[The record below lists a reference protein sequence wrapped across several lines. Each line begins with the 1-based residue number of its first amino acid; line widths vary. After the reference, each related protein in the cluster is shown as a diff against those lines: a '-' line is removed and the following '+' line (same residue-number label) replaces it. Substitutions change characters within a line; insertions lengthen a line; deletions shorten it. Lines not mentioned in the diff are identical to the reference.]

1 MNEYAFSLTF
11 HLPDPKA
18 DPENLLD
25 ALYEAGCDDALVG
38 TGLHGTIGLDFQRA
52 ASSARRAIDSAVRD
66 VTKAVPDAELIEIS
80 PDYIGVTE
88 IAELLGCTRQN
99 ARKLVA
105 NTTFPPAMHLSGH
118 ASIWRAVDVV
128 DWSIENGRELAESDI
143 AHFRELA
150 AEAAAMNAAQ
160 QFGRYGRV
168 ARSTRG
174 GHRIRRQTASVPR
187 QTVCNLLSV

>member
-1 MNEYAFSLTF
+1 MNKYAFSLTF
-11 HLPDPKA
+11 HLPDPRA
-18 DPENLLD
+18 DPEVLLD

-38 TGLHGTIGLDFQRA
+38 TGVHGTIGLDFQRV
-52 ASSARRAIDSAVRD
+52 ASSARRAIESAVHD

-80 PDYIGVTE
+80 PDYIGVSE

-99 ARKLVA
+99 ARKLVT

-128 DWSIENGRELAESDI
+128 DWAVENGRQITESDVER
-143 AHFRELA
+143 FRELA
-150 AEAAAMNAAQ
+150 AAAAAMNAER

-168 ARSTRG
+168 SRSTG
-174 GHRIRRQTASVPR
+174 GAQRIRRQTAGGR
-187 QTVCNLLSV
+187 